1 VRFADILRF
10 AIGALLQQKVRT
22 ILTTLGVILGTFVLV
37 ASVSVGRGV
46 RDKIVSSFRVNDQ
59 LRKIQVHEMSENLE
73 SEIPKEKLQIDES
86 ADEDKRE
93 RLKAE
98 IVRRWYSQHPRKPEA
113 YLTPKRLREIGELDH
128 VVSVVP
134 DIGFLG
140 RVHLGE
146 KTSDVPTA
154 AVLPDNQRILDR
166 VVAGRGFA
174 STEEKSLL
182 VSEYLLFQWGIVTD
196 EQVSAV
202 LGAKVRLELG
212 PGVNQRS
219 DLLLPLLGARGADL
233 NRKQKEVLDKIVKQL
248 PAALEKSGLTA
259 EESELLKKMLANDA
273 SEFSR
278 SELVMDEE
286 FTIVG
291 VVRAHRDSDPPLGW
305 FGGDYRN
312 MFGDVILP
320 IGTAEELAIRLPDVQ
335 RYGFGSAVVTVDSED
350 YTDET
355 ATKIKD
361 MGFGPFALTEF
372 ANQVK
377 LNLLLISLAMA
388 FVAAVALIV
397 AALGITNTM
406 LMTVLERTHEIGVMK
421 AVGARDIH
429 IQLIFLVEGALIGI
443 LGGLLGLLAAWLI
456 SFPGNAIARS
466 IVEKQT
472 RRPLEESLFAF
483 PALTM
488 AGIVLSAA
496 IITTLGAVYPARRA
510 ARVNPVT
517 ALRHE

>member
-1 VRFADILRF
+1 LRFADILRF
-10 AIGALLQQKVRT
+10 ALGALLQQKVRT
-22 ILTTLGVILGTFVLV
+22 ILTTLGVVLGTFVLV

-46 RDKIVSSFRVNDQ
+46 RDKIISSFRLNDQ
-59 LRKIQVHEMSENLE
+59 LRKIQVHEFNDNPE
-73 SEIPKEKLQIDES
+73 SDIPEEKLRIDES
-86 ADEDKRE
+86 VDDAKRE

-98 IVRRWYSQHPRKPEA
+98 IVRRWFNEHPRKSKT
-113 YLTPKRLREIGELDH
+113 YLTPERLHEIEELEH

-134 DIGFLG
+134 DIAFLG
-140 RVHLGE
+140 RVHLGD
-146 KTSDVPTA
+146 KTSDIPAA
-154 AVLPDNQRILDR
+154 AVLPENQRILDR
-166 VVAGRGFA
+166 LVAGRGFT
-174 STEEKSLL
+174 SSDEKSLL
-182 VSEYLLFQWGIVTD
+182 VSEYLLFQWGIVSD
-196 EQVSAV
+196 AQVSAV
-202 LGAKVRLELG
+202 LGKKVRLELG

-219 DLLLPLLGARGADL
+219 DLLLPLLGARAADL
-233 NRKQKEVLDKIVKQL
+233 NREQKKILDKVVRQL
-248 PAALEKSGLTA
+248 PAALKDARLTA
-259 EESELLKKMLANDA
+259 EERELLKKMLSNES

-278 SELVMDEE
+278 SELVIEEE

-305 FGGDYRN
+305 FGGDYRT

-320 IGTAEELAIRLPDVQ
+320 IGTAENLAIRLPNVQ
-335 RYGFGSAVVTVDSED
+335 RFGFGSATVIVDSED

-355 ATKIKD
+355 ATKIKE
-361 MGFGPFALTEF
+361 MGLGPFALTEI

-388 FVAAVALIV
+388 FVAGVALIV

-429 IQLIFLVEGALIGI
+429 IQLIFLVEGALIGVI
-443 LGGLLGLLAAWLI
+443 GGLLGLLAAWI
-456 SFPGNAIARS
+456 VSFPGNAIARS

-483 PALTM
+483 PPMVM
-488 AGIVLSAA
+488 AGIVLFAA
-496 IITTLGAVYPARRA
+496 TITTLAAVYPARRA